1 MTSCQ
6 ISTHGLAPSLR
17 DAARTGKSKV
27 KSQNYQGDAY
37 GGLRLRK
44 CTLDHGATK
53 LRVPQHDIRVPQHDI

>member
-1 MTSCQ
+1 MSNIYAR
-6 ISTHGLAPSLR
+6 ISPFP
-17 DAARTGKSKV
+17 TGRCANGESKV